1 MEYNRNIMRTYLLVG
16 LLGLVFLSLPSM
28 SKAVEIDTD
37 ADGLTDADEINVYY
51 TDPNKAD
58 TDGDSYLDGNEITH
72 GYSPLAGKN
81 KKIFEADT
89 DNDKLVDGLEIAF
102 KTNLTV
108 ADTDVDGVNDYEE
121 VMRATSPT
129 VFGTSTAKL
138 ERRLEA
144 DLTVQRMKYIV
155 DGKLVRTFLMSSGNP
170 STPTPVGEYEI
181 FQKVAVMRYR
191 GVGYDL
197 PNVHWNMQF
206 KRGGYFIHEAYW
218 HKNFGKKTN
227 SHGCLNLNLA
237 DSALLYKYLDIGTK
251 VVVVG
256 KTPSQRV
263 VGT

>member
-1 MEYNRNIMRTYLLVG
+1 MRTYFLTGLLVLFFWG
-16 LLGLVFLSLPSM
+16 IPNVI
-28 SKAVEIDTD
+28 KAVEIDTD
-37 ADGLTDADEINVYY
+37 ADGLSDTDETNLYF
-51 TDPNKAD
+51 TDPTKAD
-58 TDGDSYLDGNEITH
+58 TDGDSYWDGSEIAH
-72 GYSPLAGKN
+72 GYSPLMGKN
-81 KKIFEADT
+81 KKIFDVDT
-89 DNDKLVDGLEIAF
+89 DGDKLVDGLEIAF

-108 ADTDVDGVNDYEE
+108 VDTDGDGVNDYEE

-129 VFGTSTAKL
+129 TFGTSTAKL

-155 DGKLVRTFLMSSGNP
+155 DGKLVRTFLISSGNP
-170 STPTPVGEYEI
+170 GTPTPVGEYEI

-191 GVGYDL
+191 GADYDL

-206 KRGGYFIHEAYW
+206 KKGGYFIHEAYW

-227 SHGCLNLNLA
+227 SHGCLNMKLEDA
-237 DSALLYKYLDIGTK
+237 ALLYKYLDIGTK

-256 KTPSQRV
+256 VTPSRRV